1 MQSKVH
7 PDSRITKAQEQSTD
21 DYGFLWFNTKD
32 TVAGTYNI
40 KGDIKLKGNRVSK
53 QKQKEKQILLGDMA
67 SQFDIISFVEIYAKT
82 LNEAIV
88 FAQGICERANA
99 INNTKNFAV
108 ASAALLCGK
117 DYKFVRQNGKY
128 VVSNTKSSNTS
139 KGIKES
145 YSRILNS
152 VIAQNKFDII
162 SISALNKLQSA
173 VVKNDGID
181 VDETKDDFNEYG
193 VVIYNK
199 KSFLAVRPIGD
210 TLNKIKQAHAKGKI
224 ILDGIS
230 NDNTLFNDSNKY
242 NCLLSINYGESDN
255 ERVRRNSSITLFEPI
270 AEKDKTK
277 TMKNKIIAV
286 ACFHNYFGSGDKIT
300 QILERRRMC
309 AQKFFEGIANTFNDD
324 CGFEPI
330 IMGDF
335 NLDITTTGGNTSYD
349 GERYYLDKGKLDITL
364 LQKTH
369 IITTTGN
376 KLYDK
381 MFVSKFYKSIA
392 SEAIVYQQYLV
403 PANNTETNTQAIF
416 SDHLPLIMYITR
428 RK

>member
-1 MQSKVH
+1 M
-7 PDSRITKAQEQSTD
+7 
-21 DYGFLWFNTKD
+21 
-32 TVAGTYNI
+32 
-40 KGDIKLKGNRVSK
+40 
-53 QKQKEKQILLGDMA
+53 
-67 SQFDIISFVEIYAKT
+67 
-82 LNEAIV
+82 V
-88 FAQGICERANA
+88 FAQGICDRANA

-128 VVSNTKSSNTS
+128 VVSNTKSSNTT

-162 SISALNKLQSA
+162 SISALNKLQGA

-199 KSFLAVRPIGD
+199 KSFSARRPVGD
-210 TLNKIKQAHAKGKI
+210 TLNKIKQAHSKGKI

-242 NCLLSINYGESDN
+242 NCLLSINYGESPN

-270 AEKDKTK
+270 EEKDKTK
-277 TMKNKIIAV
+277 TMKNKTIAV

-335 NLDITTTGGNTSYD
+335 NLDITTTVGNTSYD
-349 GERYYLDKGKLDITL
+349 GERYYLDKGKLDITI

-392 SEAIVYQQYLV
+392 SEAIAYQQYLI
-403 PANNTETNTQAIF
+403 PANNTETNTQEIF